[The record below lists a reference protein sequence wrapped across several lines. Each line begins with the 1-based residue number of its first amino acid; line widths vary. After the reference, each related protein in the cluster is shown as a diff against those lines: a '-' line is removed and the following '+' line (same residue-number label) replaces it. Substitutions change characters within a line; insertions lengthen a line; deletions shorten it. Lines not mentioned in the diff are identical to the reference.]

1 MNTRDIPCLMLLLC
15 APAAACSD
23 DATADESTGMSASTA
38 ASDPGGSLASDE
50 SGPSSDPDTSSTSVS
65 PGSST
70 GLDVPTGTD
79 SSTSTS
85 TSSSTSTSTGPDN
98 LSSTDTSDTGGEA
111 DSGTTTAPPPPDM
124 GPPADDPNLDI
135 PPLDAEGCPGL
146 YAQDL
151 LPTFELT
158 IDPAVWQALQ
168 TEWANGQLNEDMG
181 LDPTPNHPLAEFR
194 YGEVVIDDAEIRLR
208 GNPTWWT
215 PEDKLQFQI
224 EFDEHDKDGRF
235 LGLRKLA
242 LDAATFNRHM
252 LRDRL
257 ALAIMRDMGI
267 TAPCANNA
275 RLDINGEYYGLFTS
289 LEKLDMTFL
298 ERNFADPTGNLYER
312 ANWELKTNKD
322 TATGTRLAAL
332 KAAKSSDALEDYLDL
347 EQALQV
353 FAAEAIL
360 PDSDGMWAGGL
371 NFYIYDDPLGGNF
384 VLLPWDLDNTFERF
398 DDPPEGEYPANP
410 DPVVWE
416 KPTSHG
422 RPIFTV
428 ALQDPEWFAY
438 YLERI
443 EQQVESSYQPE
454 DLHQRIDDWT
464 AQIKESVFEDPN
476 KPYSNNHYLNRVAA
490 LHAYVDARAD
500 FLDDWLDCWQEGGT
514 ADVLGYCIPLP

>member
-1 MNTRDIPCLMLLLC
+1 MTTRDIPFLMILLC
-15 APAAACSD
+15 GAAACTG
-23 DATADESTGMSASTA
+23 DANSDESTGEGASTG
-38 ASDPGGSLASDE
+38 ASDPVGSSASDD
-50 SGPSSDPDTSSTSVS
+50 SGQSTDPVTSTTSVPTSST
-65 PGSST
+65 T
-70 GLDVPTGTD
+70 GMDVLTNTD
-79 SSTSTS
+79 PSTSTS
-85 TSSSTSTSTGPDN
+85 TSGSTSTSTGPDTVT
-98 LSSTDTSDTGGEA
+98 STDTGDSGEA
-111 DSGTTTAPPPPDM
+111 SDPGTTAPPPDM

-158 IDPAVWQALQ
+158 IDPAVWQALES
-168 TEWANGQLNEDMG
+168 EWANGQLNEDMG
-181 LDPTPNHPLAEFR
+181 IDPTPDHPLAEFR
-194 YGEVVIDDAEIRLR
+194 YGDIVIHDAEIRLR

-224 EFDEHDKDGRF
+224 AFDEDDKDGRF

-242 LDAATFNRHM
+242 FDAATFNRHM

-257 ALAIMRDMGI
+257 GLAIMRDMGI
-267 TAPCANNA
+267 VAPCANNA

-298 ERNFADPTGNLYER
+298 ERTFADPTGNLYER

-371 NFYIYDDPLGGNF
+371 NFYLYDDPLGGNF

-422 RPIFTV
+422 RPIYTV
-428 ALQDPEWFAY
+428 ALQDPEWFDY

-443 EQQVESSYQPE
+443 ELQVESGYQP
-454 DLHQRIDDWT
+454 DVLHQRIDEWT
-464 AQIKESVFEDPN
+464 AQIKESVFADPN

-490 LHAYVDARAD
+490 LHAYVDARAA
-500 FLDDWLDCWQEGGT
+500 FLDAWLDCWHDGGT

>member
-1 MNTRDIPCLMLLLC
+1 MTTRDIPCLLLLLC
-15 APAAACSD
+15 GAATACSD
-23 DATADESTGMSASTA
+23 DASSDQSTGTGASSASTG
-38 ASDPGGSLASDE
+38 PGGSPTSDE
-50 SGPSSDPDTSSTSVS
+50 SGQSSDPVTSTTSAPTS
-65 PGSST
+65 SST
-70 GLDVPTGTD
+70 GMGVVTGTD
-79 SSTSTS
+79 T
-85 TSSSTSTSTGPDN
+85 STSTSTGPDTVP
-98 LSSTDTSDTGGEA
+98 STDTSDPGETSDTG
-111 DSGTTTAPPPPDM
+111 STTATPSPDM

-135 PPLDAEGCPGL
+135 PPLDAEGCPGI

-158 IDPAVWQALQ
+158 LDPAVWQALQ
-168 TEWANGQLNEDMG
+168 SDWANGQLNEDMG
-181 LDPTPNHPLAEFR
+181 IDPTPNRPVAEFR
-194 YGEVVIDDAEIRLR
+194 YDEVVIHDAEIRLR
-208 GNPTWWT
+208 GNPTWWS
-215 PEDKLQFQI
+215 PDDKLQFQI
-224 EFDEHDKDGRF
+224 EFNENDKDGRF
-235 LGLRKLA
+235 LGLRNLA

-257 ALAIMRDMGI
+257 ALAVMRDMGI
-267 TAPCANNA
+267 AAPCANNA

-298 ERNFADPTGNLYER
+298 ERVFDDPTGDLWER

-322 TATGTRLAAL
+322 TANGARLAAL
-332 KAAKSSDALEDYLDL
+332 KAAQSSDSLVDYLDL

-371 NFYIYDDPLGGNF
+371 NFYLYDDPLGGKF

-398 DDPPEGEYPANP
+398 DGPPEGEYPANP

-422 RPIFTV
+422 RPIYTV
-428 ALQDPEWFAY
+428 ALKDPAWFAY

-443 EQQVESSYQPE
+443 EQQVESGYQV
-454 DLHQRIDDWT
+454 DVLHQRIDDWT
-464 AQIKESVFEDPN
+464 AQIQESVFEDTN

-490 LHAYVDARAD
+490 LHAYVDARED
-500 FLDDWLDCWQEGGT
+500 FLDDWLECWQDGGT
-514 ADVLGYCIPLP
+514 ADVLGYCVP